1 MAISSY
7 KFKIMNIKNILILLF
22 TVIIGFTS
30 CKKDEVINST
40 EKGTFTIEF
49 ENEVNG
55 APLVLNNQN
64 YKNANGDTY
73 NISVFKYY
81 VSNIKLTKTDGTV
94 YSLPESYILVDAA
107 KPSSFLTNFKDIPA
121 GDYTKISF
129 IIGVDKERN
138 LAGAQT
144 GALDPALGMFWT
156 WNSGYIFV
164 KLEGTSP
171 QSTAVNNALTFHI
184 GGIVDPNNTIRTFS
198 TDFSTGNPL
207 RIRTDKNPQIHFTA
221 NAGSLFTGKQNISFA
236 NLNFTMGGANSVLV
250 ADNYAT
256 SLFEFEHIHN

>member
-1 MAISSY
+1 
-7 KFKIMNIKNILILLF
+7 MNIKNIMILLF
-22 TVIIGFTS
+22 TVLIVGFTS

-40 EKGTFTIEF
+40 EKGSVTIEF

-55 APLVLNNQN
+55 VPLVLNSQN
-64 YKNANGDTY
+64 YKNANGDSY

-81 VSNIKLTKTDGTV
+81 ISNIKLTKTDGTI
-94 YSLPESYILVDAA
+94 YSIPESYVLVDAS
-107 KPSSFLTNFKDIPA
+107 KPSSFLNSFKNIPA

-171 QSTAVNNALTFHI
+171 QSTATNNVLTFHI
-184 GGIVDPNNTIRTFS
+184 GGIVDPNNTIRIFS

-207 RIRTDKNPQIHFTA
+207 RIRADKNPQIHFSA

-236 NLNFTMGGANSVLV
+236 NLNFTMGGANSVIV
-250 ADNYAT
+250 ADNYVS